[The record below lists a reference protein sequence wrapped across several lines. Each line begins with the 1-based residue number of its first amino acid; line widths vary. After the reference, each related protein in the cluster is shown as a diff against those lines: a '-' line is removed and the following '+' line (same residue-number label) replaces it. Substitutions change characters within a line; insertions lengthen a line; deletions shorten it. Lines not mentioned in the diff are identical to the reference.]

1 MPWGKF
7 VLFNFL
13 GAATWVTVI
22 AVAGYQFGEHWEQLI
37 KMMGRVNLGI
47 TAVAVY
53 VALWMWRRYRAARRE
68 TKDAA
73 GEKVERQ
80 SAEETETGSRPRR

>member
-22 AVAGYQFGEHWEQLI
+22 AVAGYQFGEHWEELI
-37 KMMGRVNLGI
+37 KIMGRVHLGI
-47 TAVAVY
+47 TVVAGY
-53 VALWMWRRYRAARRE
+53 VALLMWRRYRAARQ
-68 TKDAA
+68 KPKGAA
-73 GEKVERQ
+73 GENVEKQ